1 MDHPKFISTAVGMT
15 ATIGLLSFYIL
26 TMKFL
31 AGSWDAVWW
40 QFRQLWYLML
50 PLIAG
55 FGIQIG
61 LFSYIK
67 LLSRSANNKM
77 MAASSATSAVSMIAC
92 CAHHAVDI
100 APYLGISVLSLWL
113 TTYQKQLLLI
123 GIVSNLMGI
132 IYLIKTIKKQA
143 LITG

>member
-1 MDHPKFISTAVGMT
+1 MARDKFVSIIVGIISTA
-15 ATIGLLSFYIL
+15 GLFLFYAL
-26 TMKFL
+26 TMRFL

-50 PLIAG
+50 PLIVG

-77 MAASSATSAVSMIAC
+77 MAASSATSAVSMVAC

-100 APYLGISVLSLWL
+100 APLLGISALSFWL
-113 TTYQKQLLLI
+113 TAYQKELLLI
-123 GIVSNLMGI
+123 GIISNLIGVFYLLKI
-132 IYLIKTIKKQA
+132 IKNKH
-143 LITG
+143 